1 MASNASQLTFDCFDP
16 SQKEAITQYLQ
27 MPARQLNLPSALVG
41 GNNLVADPKGKV
53 ALSEDAAKKLAPE
66 SIPYLPTWNK
76 NEKYE
81 TYEFQEHHDNALK
94 ADKDFPNL
102 FPKDKKAEV
111 TTISPKLGT
120 EIKGVQLTQLNDAG
134 KDEVALLASQRGVL
148 VFRDQDLIAKGPE
161 YLTNYV
167 SHYGRLHI
175 HPTSGAPQNHP
186 DIHSV
191 LTGDTKEDPFE
202 KRNRL
207 VGFHSD
213 VSYELNPTGVSFL
226 AVTNIPKTGGGD
238 TVFAD
243 NIEAYN
249 RLSSK
254 FKEKLQ
260 DLYAVHSGV
269 EQANHA
275 VVKGGVVKRHPV
287 ENVHPIVRT
296 TPSGQKVLYVNNGFT
311 RRIADLKTEESE
323 YLLKFLLDHVNNGHD
338 FQIRVN
344 WQPGTVVIFD
354 NRIVSHSAILDF
366 DTTDSRLIIR
376 AASRAERPVH
386 DLKDL
391 NKPDENNV
399 YEGLEYFGG
408 R

>member
-1 MASNASQLTFDCFDP
+1 
-16 SQKEAITQYLQ
+16 
-27 MPARQLNLPSALVG
+27 MPARYANIPKAFVDNSRLVT
-41 GNNLVADPKGKV
+41 DPKGKV
-53 ALSEDAAKKLAPE
+53 TVSEDTAKKLAPE
-66 SIPYLPTWNK
+66 SISYLPSWNK

-81 TYEFQEHHDNALK
+81 PYEFQEHHDNALK
-94 ADKDFPNL
+94 ADKDLPNL
-102 FPKDKKAEV
+102 FPKGKDVEI
-111 TTISPKLGT
+111 TTLSPKLGT
-120 EIKGVQLTQLNDAG
+120 EIKGVQLSQLNDAG

-148 VFRDQDLIAKGPE
+148 VFRDQDLIDRGPE
-161 YLTNYV
+161 FLTKYV
-167 SHYGRLHI
+167 NHYGPLHI
-175 HPTSGAPQNHP
+175 HPTSGAPQGHP

-191 LTGDTKEDPFE
+191 LTGDTKEDPFQT
-202 KRNRL
+202 RNRL

-243 NIEAYN
+243 NIEAYK
-249 RLSSK
+249 RLSPK
-254 FKEKLQ
+254 FQEKLQ
-260 DLYAVHSGV
+260 DLYAIHSAV
-269 EQANHA
+269 DQANLA
-275 VVKGGVVKRHPV
+275 IVKGGVVKRHPV
-287 ENVHPIVRT
+287 ENLHPIVRT

-323 YLLKFLLDHVNNGHD
+323 FLLKFLLDHVNNGHD
-338 FQIRVN
+338 FQVRVN

-376 AASRAERPVH
+376 AAARAERPVH

-391 NKPDENNV
+391 NKPDENKV
-399 YEGLEYFGG
+399 YEGPEYIGS
-408 R
+408 RSSSST